1 MGHRAEALRSQIGL
15 VSNRIEK
22 DILG

>member
-1 MGHRAEALRSQIGL
+1 MGHRAEVLRSQIGL